1 MNSFPAERW
10 DSNSG
15 AMGEC
20 AIPNPRLIHTDPE
33 WYALQVRPRFEK
45 KVEFQLRA
53 KGIET
58 YLPVVRQVR
67 WWSDRRKL
75 IETPLF
81 AGYVFVRLQ
90 LSPKERILVLRTTG
104 VMAFV
109 GFLSGA
115 TPVRSAQID
124 SLRRLLDSN
133 MDCFLR
139 PFLRTGQRVRIRGG
153 SLEGLEGI
161 LINDGKHLMVSID
174 CIQQSIAIRIEGY
187 DLENA

>member
-1 MNSFPAERW
+1 MNSFPAQRW

-15 AMGEC
+15 AMENR
-20 AIPNPRLIHTDPE
+20 AIPNPRLVHTGPE
-33 WYALQVRPRFEK
+33 WYVLQVRPRFEK

-90 LSPKERILVLRTTG
+90 LSPKERILVLQTTG

-133 MDCFLR
+133 MECSLR
-139 PFLRTGQRVRIRGG
+139 PFLRTSQRVRIRGG
-153 SLEGLEGI
+153 SLEGVEGI
-161 LINDGKHLMVSID
+161 LINDGKHLVVSID
-174 CIQQSIAIRIEGY
+174 CIQRSIAIRIEGY
-187 DLENA
+187 DLEGA

>member
-1 MNSFPAERW
+1 MNSFPAEPW

-15 AMGEC
+15 AMEKC
-20 AIPNPRLIHTDPE
+20 AIPNSRMVHTDPE

-45 KVEFQLRA
+45 KVESQLRV

-115 TPVRSAQID
+115 TPVRPAQID
-124 SLRRLLDSN
+124 SLRHLLDSN
-133 MDCFLR
+133 MECSLR

-153 SLEGLEGI
+153 SLEGVEGI
-161 LINDGKHLMVSID
+161 LINDGKHLVVSID
-174 CIQQSIAIRIEGY
+174 CIQRSIAIRIEGY
-187 DLENA
+187 DLEGV